1 MPLYDADELEDLIL
15 KEGPDTFSVIILE
28 PVMANGGVHISPKN
42 YFKKVREI
50 CDKYGILMIFDEIIT
65 AFGRTGKWFCMEHY
79 GVYPEFISLSK
90 GITSGYLP
98 LSATGISKKVWKEI
112 ENKTPPGLF
121 FGGALTSSNHA
132 TSCSAALANIDI
144 IEKEKLV
151 DNSKIQ
157 GKYLL
162 DQLKAKFKNNPKVKE
177 IRGLGLMAG
186 INWKNNREAPEN
198 FMGRKKLLANKRY
211 ADQYSLD
218 FVNECLKRGLIV
230 RPVGP
235 NTVIAPPLCSTKKE
249 IDEIVAIL
257 EESSKVA

>member
-1 MPLYDADELEDLIL
+1 
-15 KEGPDTFSVIILE
+15 
-28 PVMANGGVHISPKN
+28 
-42 YFKKVREI
+42 
-50 CDKYGILMIFDEIIT
+50 
-65 AFGRTGKWFCMEHY
+65 MEHY

-186 INWKNNREAPEN
+186 INWKNNREVPDN